1 MAEMLRRA
9 TDRPHLVS
17 LDIGR
22 PVVAK
27 AAVHSVDMDW
37 LRAVG
42 QSIARAVAIVGWSHK
57 EAAAS
62 VGVDA
67 AEFGK
72 WLSGE
77 RRPHLDRLLA
87 VDALRRPLVVSLAGL
102 DESARIST
110 TIEFD
115 ARRPA

>member
-1 MAEMLRRA
+1 MLRRA
-9 TDRPHLVS
+9 TDRPHLLS
-17 LDIGR
+17 LDMPR
-22 PVVAK
+22 ASMAK
-27 AAVHSVDMDW
+27 ASVQEMDIDW

-42 QSIARAVAIVGWSHK
+42 QSIARAVALVGWSHK

-62 VGVDA
+62 IGVDA

-87 VDALRRPLVVSLAGL
+87 VNALRRPLVVSLAGL

-115 ARRPA
+115 ARRQA